1 MQLMI
6 FLDRLVEERIQRSI
20 AAGDFDD
27 LPGKGRPLVL
37 DDDLLVPLD
46 LRAALRVL
54 KNSGYVPREILW
66 RREVAALEAIVANTD
81 DDEVLRRTLGKLA
94 LLRAALQAAGRSSV
108 PNEYWAKVVNKLSN
122 SN

>member
-1 MQLMI
+1 
-6 FLDRLVEERIQRSI
+6 
-20 AAGDFDD
+20 
-27 LPGKGRPLVL
+27 LVL

-54 KNSGYVPREILW
+54 KNSGYVPREILL
-66 RREVAALEAIVANTD
+66 RREVAALEASLADTD
-81 DDEVLRRTLGKLA
+81 DDEVSRRTLNKLA
-94 LLRAALQAAGRSSV
+94 LLRAALQAVGRSTL

>member
-1 MQLMI
+1 MI

-20 AAGDFDD
+20 AAGDFDN
-27 LPGKGRPLVL
+27 LPGEGRPLEL

-66 RREVAALEAIVANTD
+66 RREVAALEASLADTD
-81 DDEVLRRTLGKLA
+81 DDELLRRTLGKLA
-94 LLRAALQAAGRSSV
+94 LLRAALQAAGRPSV
-108 PNEYWAKVVNKLSN
+108 PNEYWAKFVNKLSN

>member
-1 MQLMI
+1 M
-6 FLDRLVEERIQRSI
+6 
-20 AAGDFDD
+20 
-27 LPGKGRPLVL
+27 

-54 KNSGYVPREILW
+54 KNSGYVPREILL
-66 RREVAALEAIVANTD
+66 RREVAALEASLADTD
-81 DDEVLRRTLGKLA
+81 DDEVSRRTLNKLA
-94 LLRAALQAAGRSSV
+94 LLRAALQAVGRSTL